1 MLLAGILTAEVISV
15 TITGKKLPLVKPV
28 KVTSVEL
35 PTGLTVI
42 DVVVKAGLVTAPI
55 YIAADLIFAVGK
67 ADIVSTCVAK
77 SG

>member
-1 MLLAGILTAEVISV
+1 MFTAEVIDV
-15 TITGKKLPLVKPV
+15 TITGTKLPLDKPE

-42 DVVVKAGLVTAPI
+42 EVVVRLGSVTAPI
-55 YIAADLIFAVGK
+55 YIAADLIPVNGK
-67 ADIVSTCVAK
+67 LATVPTMVAK